1 MTLNYNISDNL
12 IRELLK
18 NQKRDRF
25 WRNIRF
31 FIWIL
36 LIGFGLFFAFHG
48 MPEERSKSDK
58 PYVAFIR
65 LSGIIMPEADF
76 SAEKVIPQLEQA
88 FADKNAKGVV
98 IDINSGGGSPVQ
110 ASIIEEK
117 IVELKQRFHKKVIVV
132 GEDLLASGA
141 YLVAMGADEVYV
153 NEDTIAGSIGVIMEG
168 FGFND
173 AIKKLGISRRVYTAG
188 DHKDRLDP
196 FEPVDPQDQ
205 AKIQSLLDEAHD
217 HFIQLVKTSRG
228 DRLKGDPK
236 ELFSGD
242 FWIGSHALQL
252 GIVDGL
258 GNISDVLPKVFNV
271 HHYVDYSEEPSI
283 IESLLRGMK
292 SELDLSLSY
301 HHDALS
307 SQL

>member
-1 MTLNYNISDNL
+1 MSLNYDISENL
-12 IRELLK
+12 IRDLIK

-31 FIWIL
+31 FIWIV
-36 LIGFGLFFAFHG
+36 LILAGVFFAFNG
-48 MPEERSKSDK
+48 FPEERAMPDK

-65 LSGIIMPEADF
+65 LSGIIMPDSDF
-76 SAEKVIPQLEQA
+76 SAEKVIPQLEEA
-88 FADKNAKGVV
+88 FADKKAKGVV

-110 ASIIEEK
+110 SQIIEEK
-117 IVELKQRFHKKVIVV
+117 IVELKNRYHKKVVV
-132 GEDLLASGA
+132 IGEDLLASGA
-141 YLVAMGADEVYV
+141 YLVAMGADDVYV

-173 AIKKLGISRRVYTAG
+173 AIEKLGVSRRVYTAG

-196 FEPVDPQDQ
+196 FEPVNPEDQ
-205 AKIQSLLDEAHD
+205 AKIQALLDEAHD
-217 HFIQLVKTSRG
+217 HFIQIVKTSRG
-228 DRLKGDPK
+228 DRLKGDEK

-242 FWIGSHALQL
+242 FWIGSRALQL

-271 HHYVDYSEEPSI
+271 QHYVDYSEEPSI
-283 IESLLRGMK
+283 IQSLFKGMR
-292 SELDLSLSY
+292 SELDLNLSY
-301 HHDALS
+301 HRNALT